1 LKSPV
6 HLSAVEILRRL
17 PTPLF
22 TAADAAKFVS
32 HENVFLYRA
41 VRKGY
46 IQKLANRIYWNVL
59 FSPRP
64 PAVESVA
71 CFARQPSYISGEWA
85 LNYHGVLLQVPTVCT
100 AITLAANAGRRGRI
114 SYGGFVIEYSHIRE
128 ALFLAAEILNL
139 DGILMATPEKAL
151 LDTVYL
157 RHRGPDRNDL
167 ELDGVNRERI
177 RDLAAIYPRTVSHL
191 VDRLFVLEETE

>member
-1 LKSPV
+1 MKSPG
-6 HLSAVEILRRL
+6 HLSTIEILRRL
-17 PTPLF
+17 PAPLF
-22 TAADAAKFVS
+22 AAADAAKFVS

-64 PAVESVA
+64 PAVENVA
-71 CFARQPSYISGEWA
+71 CFARQPSYVSGEWA

-100 AITLAANAGRRGRI
+100 AITLAATAGRRSRI

-157 RHRGPDRNDL
+157 RHRGPDRDEL
-167 ELDGVNRERI
+167 ELAGVNSQRI
-177 RDLAAIYPRTVSHL
+177 RELAAHYPRTVSQIMEGLL
-191 VDRLFVLEETE
+191 VAETEK